1 MKRLNIHHLKSS
13 NDKTHNQC
21 HTLNFKSNLLEE
33 NTVAITSNAHL
44 LTSLVGVRAMLAMY
58 ESTNSLDGLIK
69 QIEFGNDVLS
79 LISYLSLL
87 VSIRYVNLL
96 STISFKNR
104 KIK

>member
-1 MKRLNIHHLKSS
+1 
-13 NDKTHNQC
+13 
-21 HTLNFKSNLLEE
+21 
-33 NTVAITSNAHL
+33 
-44 LTSLVGVRAMLAMY
+44 MLAMY
-58 ESTNSLDGLIK
+58 ESTNSLGGLIK

>member
-1 MKRLNIHHLKSS
+1 M
-13 NDKTHNQC
+13 
-21 HTLNFKSNLLEE
+21 
-33 NTVAITSNAHL
+33 
-44 LTSLVGVRAMLAMY
+44 LVMY